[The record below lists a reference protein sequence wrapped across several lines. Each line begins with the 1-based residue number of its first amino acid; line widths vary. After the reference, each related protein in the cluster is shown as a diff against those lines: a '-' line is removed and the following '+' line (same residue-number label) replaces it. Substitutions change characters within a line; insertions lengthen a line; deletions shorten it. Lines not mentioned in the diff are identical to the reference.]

1 MTPRTRFDPAE
12 LGPAMYPLLNALVAP
27 RPIAWVSTRSADGVD
42 NLAPHSYFTVVST
55 APPIVAFTSIGTKDT
70 LRNARTTGQ
79 LVVNHVARANAEAC
93 NVCGTDYP
101 GDVSEFDAAGLTRE
115 PSERVLPPRVAE
127 SAACLECEVHDVV
140 PVGNGHLVMAEV
152 LLAVVRSDLVA
163 AGAKAPSVAVLDPA
177 ARLGASD
184 WGALGEVYS
193 LRRIPYTEVA
203 GER

>member
-1 MTPRTRFDPAE
+1 
-12 LGPAMYPLLNALVAP
+12 MYPLLNALVAP

-79 LVVNHVARANAEAC
+79 LVVNHVARSNADAC

-101 GDVSEFDAAGLTRE
+101 PDVSEFDAAGLTRE

-140 PVGNGHLVMAEV
+140 PVGNGHFIMAEV
-152 LLAVVRSDLVA
+152 LLAVVRSDLVPA
-163 AGAKAPSVAVLDPA
+163 EGGAPAVATLDPA
-177 ARLGASD
+177 SRLGASD
-184 WGALGEVYS
+184 WGALGEVFS
-193 LRRIPYTEVA
+193 LRRIPYSEVA

>member
-1 MTPRTRFDPAE
+1 VTPRTRFDPAE
-12 LGPAMYPLLNALVAP
+12 VGPAMYPLLNALVAP
-27 RPIAWVSTRSADGVD
+27 RPIAWVSTRSAAGVD
-42 NLAPHSYFTVVST
+42 NLAPHSYYTVVST

-101 GDVSEFDAAGLTRE
+101 AAVSEFDAAGLTRE

-140 PVGNGHLVMAEV
+140 PVGNGHLIMAEV
-152 LLAVVRSDLVA
+152 LLAVVRADLVPT
-163 AGAKAPSVAVLDPA
+163 GANAPAVATLDPA

-184 WGALGEVYS
+184 WGALGEVFT
-193 LRRIPYTEVA
+193 LRRVPYAEVA
-203 GER
+203 EEG